1 LARAVHG
8 CREKRRRMGRGAME
22 DGETGE
28 ALTWAQEAVRRP
40 GDDGKAV
47 MAEEISGGGARA
59 R

>member
-1 LARAVHG
+1 
-8 CREKRRRMGRGAME
+8 ME

-47 MAEEISGGGARA
+47 MAEEISGGGARS